1 MTSIKLTLTGAQAWA
16 STSGPLTSGMV
27 GIPVTIEYDD
37 AWDGLT
43 KNLMCRCSP
52 WGSNDGEIRTLL
64 NVGDTST
71 VAHEVMQP
79 NMYLYLGVEGFNNDG
94 ALVIPTTWAR
104 CGIIE
109 YGANT
114 GEDLSADPE
123 LPIWNQ
129 LQTEVEQI
137 KRDGYTQEQID
148 EIQAYVRSA
157 SQAATSAEK
166 SKNNATAASNLA
178 ISNANV
184 AEIYMR
190 QAQTSAEN
198 ASTSASSAANLANGA
213 LQAQRAAE
221 AAAERAETVAGSGAK
236 VSLPVDESGNPVY
249 GTAGQ
254 HAVSDGKGGIQ
265 WVAESDEGGDSEES
279 EDILLGTLP
288 MTISES
294 NCYLQSETNA
304 TISTGE
310 GAAQLLDFH
319 VHEPYLSGYPTYNG
333 GAFEVLGKNTVKV
346 SFEDLSKNAV
356 LYFPIP
362 VEAGKTYTVAAQV
375 VAASSDAVLNG
386 GLYIRIDDKYVI
398 AQVNFSGVGVRAF
411 KTFDFGETNIATAYI
426 SFTKNEAYTVGE
438 TYVTV
443 EVLLF
448 EGEYTE
454 LPAGTTFD
462 ILAGEKYPTDGYM
475 GATLSAVNGET
486 VQVFKVDTS
495 DSESETDNGGVIFF
509 GDSILDY
516 SDVITRYAAKTGKSV
531 IDCAVGG
538 TRMSASR
545 DSSNAYYPLDM
556 ANIADAIKTGDFSA
570 QLGTSVTIPSGFA
583 TLASGNIANYKAI
596 VLEFGT
602 NDFTAKVPF
611 EGDDATS
618 IAGAV
623 RHILTTILTK
633 YPNMRIVVLST
644 LQYVTLGTG
653 TESGV
658 PTHDDG
664 TVWQMN
670 EVIRDVCE
678 SDEFCV
684 PWVDMYHA
692 FGQNGITRNT
702 LTSDGVH
709 LTSPNGAK
717 RYADILVAELNA
729 LGI

>member
-1 MTSIKLTLTGAQAWA
+1 
-16 STSGPLTSGMV
+16 MV

-37 AWDGLT
+37 AWEGLT

-79 NMYLYLGVEGFNNDG
+79 DRYLYLGVEGFNDDG

-198 ASTSASSAANLANGA
+198 ASTSAGSAANLANGA

-254 HAVSDGKGGIQ
+254 RAVSDGKGGIQ
-265 WVAESDEGGDSEES
+265 WVAEAETPEGA

-294 NCYLQSETNA
+294 NCYLLSETNA
-304 TISTGE
+304 TISTGD

-346 SFEDLSKNAV
+346 SFEDISKNAV
-356 LYFPIP
+356 PYFPIP

-375 VAASSDAVLNG
+375 VAASSDAVLTN
-386 GLYIRIDDKYVI
+386 LNIRIDDYYVI

-411 KTFDFGETNIATAYI
+411 KTFDFGETNNATAYI
-426 SFTKNEAYTVGE
+426 SFPKNEAYTVGG

-462 ILAGEKYPTDGYM
+462 IIAGEKYPTDGYM

-570 QLGTSVTIPSGFA
+570 QLGTSVTLPSGFT

-602 NDFTAKVPF
+602 NDYPVTHTDESGAKVSTVKFHGSGP
-611 EGDDATS
+611 DS
-618 IAGAV
+618 IEGAV

-709 LTSPNGAK
+709 LTNPNGAK